1 MALPRPHISQ
11 IVFIPTIFLSAGL
24 LFFVQPLFA
33 KLVLPFV
40 GGSSSVWTTAMLFFQ
55 TVLLLGYIYAHLSTK
70 YLSVFWQIA
79 LHIGLWAVALL
90 FVPLSV
96 KSNWIADT
104 STISTTNTLLIFA
117 TGVGLPFA
125 VLSANAPLIQKW
137 YSRSGGPS
145 ADDPY
150 FLYSASNLGSLIALL
165 AFPLIGE
172 PLLGARMIGLIWAA
186 GFVILGGMLFWSGRL
201 ARQNNIVISKSVDA
215 APLGAAPNNLQR
227 LYWII
232 LAAIPSSLMLAVT
245 SKISADIGSFPL
257 VWIIPLALYLVSF
270 IIAFSGKRFISQQR
284 QAVLIPACLIFL
296 LFATRIEGIS
306 AVGWTNFTILIATFF
321 VLAIIAH
328 KRLYD
333 ARPSENHLTQF
344 YIFMSLGGAMG
355 GFFNS
360 IIATHMFNDIHEVP
374 IVIAAASILIWTGK
388 TKPTQND
395 FIRAIIFAVIAI
407 SVALLLPSLIRGTLA
422 QPNLIAVTFVGFLL
436 IFILKNKEWQTAISL
451 ALFILVTYF
460 ATQSNHIYQSRS
472 VFGVHRILEE
482 DGIRKYLN
490 GTTLHGAERI
500 SEHGTRPT
508 PLTYYHPNGPMGRIM
523 QAAQTPDTT
532 SIGIVGLGVGS
543 LTCYRQD
550 HQKWD
555 LYEIDPVVDDI
566 ARDPKLFNFMDQCA
580 PDIPT
585 HIGDAR
591 LVLAKQAPKN
601 FDILLID
608 AFSSDAIPVHLI
620 TKEAIELYLSHMNDN
635 GVLVMHISNRYFA
648 LQKPLSKIASEL
660 GLIALGTNHIPE
672 TKDDNADQA
681 SAVTVFARNQIA
693 INRFI
698 KDDKWRPLI
707 SNYRH
712 LWTDDYS
719 NLLSTLR

>member
-1 MALPRPHISQ
+1 M
-11 IVFIPTIFLSAGL
+11 
-24 LFFVQPLFA
+24 
-33 KLVLPFV
+33 
-40 GGSSSVWTTAMLFFQ
+40 
-55 TVLLLGYIYAHLSTK
+55 
-70 YLSVFWQIA
+70 
-79 LHIGLWAVALL
+79 
-90 FVPLSV
+90 
-96 KSNWIADT
+96 
-104 STISTTNTLLIFA
+104 
-117 TGVGLPFA
+117 
-125 VLSANAPLIQKW
+125 
-137 YSRSGGPS
+137 
-145 ADDPY
+145 
-150 FLYSASNLGSLIALL
+150 IALL
-165 AFPLIGE
+165 AFPLIVE
-172 PLLGARMIGLIWAA
+172 PLLGARMIGLIWTA

-201 ARQNNIVISKSVDA
+201 AKLNNVTREQSSI
-215 APLGAAPNNLQR
+215 APQIEPAPNNIRR

-270 IIAFSGKRFISQQR
+270 IIAFSGRHFLSAER
-284 QAVLIPACLIFL
+284 QAVIIPACLIFL

-306 AVGWTNFTILIATFF
+306 AVGWTNFLILIVTFF
-321 VLAIIAH
+321 LLAIIAH

-333 ARPSENHLTQF
+333 ARPSEDHLTQF
-344 YIFMSLGGAMG
+344 YIFMSLGGALG

-374 IVIAAASILIWTGK
+374 IVIAAASILIWNGK
-388 TKPTQND
+388 TKPTLTD
-395 FIRAIIFAVIAI
+395 MIRAIVFGGIAI
-407 SVALLLPSLIRGTLA
+407 LVALLLPKFIGDTLA

-436 IFILKNKEWQTAISL
+436 VFILKNSAWQSAISL
-451 ALFILVTYF
+451 ALFVLVTYF
-460 ATQSNHIYQSRS
+460 AAQPNHVYQTRS
-472 VFGVHRILEE
+472 VFGVHRIVDN
-482 DGIRKYLN
+482 DGVREYFN

-500 SEHGTRPT
+500 SEKGSRPT

-523 QAAQTPDTT
+523 LAAQTQETT

-543 LTCYRQD
+543 LACYRQP
-550 HQKWD
+550 HQNWD

-566 ARDPKLFNFMDQCA
+566 ARNPNLFNFVDQCA
-580 PDIPT
+580 ADIPT

-591 LVLAKQAPKN
+591 LVLAKQTPKN

-635 GVLVMHISNRYFA
+635 GILVMHISNRYFA

-660 GLIALGTNHIPE
+660 GLIALGTRYAPA
-672 TKDDNADQA
+672 TNAKNVDQA
-681 SAVTVFARNQIA
+681 SAVAIFARNQSA
-693 INRFI
+693 IERFV
-698 KDDKWRPLI
+698 KDDTWR
-707 SNYRH
+707 SMTSDYRH

>member
-1 MALPRPHISQ
+1 MAFNRPHISK

-96 KSNWIADT
+96 NTNWIADT
-104 STISTTNTLLIFA
+104 SSISTTNTLLIFA

-165 AFPLIGE
+165 AFPLIVE
-172 PLLGARMIGLIWAA
+172 PLLGARMIGLIWTA

-201 ARQNNIVISKSVDA
+201 AKLNNVTREQSSI
-215 APLGAAPNNLQR
+215 APQIEPAPNNIRR

-270 IIAFSGKRFISQQR
+270 IIAFSGRHFLSAER
-284 QAVLIPACLIFL
+284 QAVIIPACLIFL

-306 AVGWTNFTILIATFF
+306 AVGWTNFLILIVTFF
-321 VLAIIAH
+321 LLAIIAH

-333 ARPSENHLTQF
+333 ARPSEDHLTQF
-344 YIFMSLGGAMG
+344 YIFMSLGGALG

-374 IVIAAASILIWTGK
+374 IVIAAASILIWNGK
-388 TKPTQND
+388 TKPTLTD
-395 FIRAIIFAVIAI
+395 MIRAIVFGGIAI
-407 SVALLLPSLIRGTLA
+407 LVALLLPKFIGDTLA

-436 IFILKNKEWQTAISL
+436 VFILKNSAWQSAISL
-451 ALFILVTYF
+451 ALFVLVTYF
-460 ATQSNHIYQSRS
+460 AAQPNHVYQTRS
-472 VFGVHRILEE
+472 VFGVHRIVDN
-482 DGIRKYLN
+482 DGVREYFN

-500 SEHGTRPT
+500 SEKGSRPT

-523 QAAQTPDTT
+523 LAAQTQETT

-543 LTCYRQD
+543 LACYRQP
-550 HQKWD
+550 HQNWD

-566 ARDPKLFNFMDQCA
+566 ARNPNLFNFVDQCA
-580 PDIPT
+580 ADIPT

-591 LVLAKQAPKN
+591 LVLAKQTPKN

-635 GVLVMHISNRYFA
+635 GILVMHISNRYFA

-660 GLIALGTNHIPE
+660 GLIALGTRYAPA
-672 TKDDNADQA
+672 TNAKNVDQA
-681 SAVTVFARNQIA
+681 SAVAIFARNQSA
-693 INRFI
+693 IERFV
-698 KDDKWRPLI
+698 KDDTWR
-707 SNYRH
+707 SMTSDYRH